1 MMIIT
6 WKPHVMVIVFLV
18 TNNENLKMNLTNK
31 CWVGGSLEKIA
42 ILGIYD
48 RDPKS
53 PIVWSPRLDWGRV
66 SRC

>member
-31 CWVGGSLEKIA
+31 C
-42 ILGIYD
+42 
-48 RDPKS
+48 
-53 PIVWSPRLDWGRV
+53 
-66 SRC
+66 